1 MISLKTNNWEIT
13 NIETVLFDKDGT
25 FIDLHYFWGKM
36 TELRAEEIIKRFN
49 INEKYFSNLCL
60 DLGYN
65 TKTKKMLADGIT
77 ALFSRV
83 KIIEIF
89 TKNLEKYGIKTT
101 EREIE
106 IIFDFVSE
114 LFYKNMHEYTK
125 PIEEAISFI
134 KALNNLNIKVGIVT
148 SDSIESTLKTIN
160 YFNWNELFQSVI
172 GRESSPYTKESG
184 EPTKL
189 ALKEL
194 KANQKT
200 TIMIGDAPMDYI
212 SAQNA
217 GIEKTI
223 LVETGQLTLNDLL
236 KTSPYAISS
245 LQEIEIID

>member
-1 MISLKTNNWEIT
+1 MISLKTNDWEIT

-114 LFYKNMHEYTK
+114 LFYKNMH
-125 PIEEAISFI
+125 
-134 KALNNLNIKVGIVT
+134 L
-148 SDSIESTLKTIN
+148 
-160 YFNWNELFQSVI
+160 
-172 GRESSPYTKESG
+172 
-184 EPTKL
+184 
-189 ALKEL
+189 
-194 KANQKT
+194 
-200 TIMIGDAPMDYI
+200 
-212 SAQNA
+212 
-217 GIEKTI
+217 
-223 LVETGQLTLNDLL
+223 
-236 KTSPYAISS
+236 
-245 LQEIEIID
+245 

>member
-1 MISLKTNNWEIT
+1 MISLKTNDWEIT

-160 YFNWNELFQSVI
+160 YFKQIKL
-172 GRESSPYTKESG
+172 
-184 EPTKL
+184 PT
-189 ALKEL
+189 
-194 KANQKT
+194 
-200 TIMIGDAPMDYI
+200 YI
-212 SAQNA
+212 
-217 GIEKTI
+217 
-223 LVETGQLTLNDLL
+223 
-236 KTSPYAISS
+236 
-245 LQEIEIID
+245 